1 MGVTI
6 AEYKA
11 ENHQLHL
18 TNGDLYKAPL
28 ILACDG
34 AYSALRRMSRAEFRH
49 WPVKQ
54 IAISALLHHQ
64 KNHAQTARQYFIKN
78 HGPIALLPLQDPHQS
93 GLVWTDKAIFQQE
106 RLSTGAKSMQKIL
119 NRIWGE
125 EYGEIE
131 FLTTQQ
137 DRPLISHFPIAL
149 GINETMRLHPS
160 CLAIGEAAR
169 RLHPIAGL
177 GFNEAIKDLEAL
189 ESALRHY
196 LDAGLEPD
204 FDAVTQRVAQDRDL
218 AGQMMLYAT
227 RWLDQLFA
235 TSAPILGDLV
245 GLGARQFHQNPS
257 LKNWVLQKA
266 GYR

>member
-1 MGVTI
+1 
-6 AEYKA
+6 
-11 ENHQLHL
+11 
-18 TNGDLYKAPL
+18 
-28 ILACDG
+28 
-34 AYSALRRMSRAEFRH
+34 
-49 WPVKQ
+49 
-54 IAISALLHHQ
+54 
-64 KNHAQTARQYFIKN
+64 
-78 HGPIALLPLQDPHQS
+78 
-93 GLVWTDKAIFQQE
+93 
-106 RLSTGAKSMQKIL
+106 MQKIL